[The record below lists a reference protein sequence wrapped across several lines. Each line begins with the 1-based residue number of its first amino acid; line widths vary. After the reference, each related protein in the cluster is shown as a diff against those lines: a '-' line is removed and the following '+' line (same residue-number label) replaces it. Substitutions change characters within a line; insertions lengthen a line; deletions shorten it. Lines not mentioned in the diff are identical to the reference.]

1 MQTVQDTSL
10 QKHISFE
17 YTSFDRVVLRGY
29 IQRLFVEGSVINLLR
44 NLGFKNHSN
53 GVMRLLTDK
62 LNSHIKKTA
71 EKLDADIHWWGEVE
85 KKKYHSKIDF
95 IKEHYK
101 SELAKKNK
109 KSKVIAIIRAIENTR
124 TFANKN
130 IRTKKG
136 KTFRKMYALNKFV
149 SHYYIYIDDL
159 ELGLCY
165 LKIASYI
172 PFVSEF
178 YFNGHNWLFRF

>member
-1 MQTVQDTSL
+1 
-10 QKHISFE
+10 
-17 YTSFDRVVLRGY
+17 
-29 IQRLFVEGSVINLLR
+29 
-44 NLGFKNHSN
+44 
-53 GVMRLLTDK
+53 MRILTDK

-71 EKLDADIHWWGEVE
+71 QKIETDIHWWGEPE

-95 IKEHYK
+95 IKENYK

-130 IRTKKG
+130 IRTKKD
-136 KTFRKMYALNKFV
+136 KTFTKMYALNKFV

-178 YFNGHNWLFRF
+178 YFNGHNYLKKQFDLAGKTYTMKDNSFTKIEDNIGWMYSSGLIRERNQHDQNC

>member
-53 GVMRLLTDK
+53 GVMRIITDK

-71 EKLDADIHWWGEVE
+71 QKIETDIHWWGEPE

-95 IKEHYK
+95 IKENYK
-101 SELAKKNK
+101 SELAKKTR
-109 KSKVIAIIRAIENTR
+109 RAR
-124 TFANKN
+124 
-130 IRTKKG
+130 
-136 KTFRKMYALNKFV
+136 
-149 SHYYIYIDDL
+149 
-159 ELGLCY
+159 
-165 LKIASYI
+165 
-172 PFVSEF
+172 
-178 YFNGHNWLFRF
+178 